1 MISVIPELRVGRNAC
16 SVSIV
21 RLVTNP
27 RMMVIAAVSL
37 IAGFEDR

>member
-21 RLVTNP
+21 RLVMNP
-27 RMMVIAAVSL
+27 TTIVVV
-37 IAGFEDR
+37 AG